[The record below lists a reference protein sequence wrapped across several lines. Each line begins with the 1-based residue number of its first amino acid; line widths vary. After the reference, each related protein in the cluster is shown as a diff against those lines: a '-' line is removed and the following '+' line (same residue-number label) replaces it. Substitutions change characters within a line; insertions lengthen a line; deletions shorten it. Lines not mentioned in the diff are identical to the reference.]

1 MSRKDD
7 IQLLHVAEVLR
18 ESSPGL
24 AREIEIWQRLGEA
37 GRARLAGPVA
47 RLADLLGERG
57 RPRADV
63 DPVLLELAVVDA
75 LETEGELA
83 GKRLSAAWRRLER
96 AAAALAFWNGLAPA
110 PRREVAALAEPPFA
124 LPEGEQG
131 AAGADTAGLVFF
143 LERLAVALPHVPPR
157 RVAAL
162 YRELA
167 PEDGR
172 ELAAGAAELLA
183 GHTALDR
190 ELAERMLL
198 LLACLVPDAL
208 RGVHERLA
216 ALGVFHP
223 GELFRGAG
231 AEARDRFLARLPEAG
246 EETPLL
252 LSALAWIGDEVVR
265 VRFREWSRT
274 PPLWAVEL
282 PIPPEQHALDAAW
295 YLEEDGVRRDLF
307 KDECWALVPPG
318 EAAESP
324 GPVRV
329 GTPHG
334 ADCPWCGRPLVT
346 LFDLDLTAPR
356 LAFVGLAGTRL
367 RIATCPHCLPYA
379 APILTEVDG
388 EGQADWS
395 PANEEPSFMPEGVER
410 IEALPAGALVL
421 GERQRTAL
429 AARPFVHES
438 GASQLGG
445 LPAWLQE
452 AEFPLCPECLRPM
465 PFLAQLQLTDLKDRD
480 DLGVPGD
487 PADPVEGMFYAFL
500 CAGCGR
506 AATLFQQPG
515 L

>member
-7 IQLLHVAEVLR
+7 IQLLHVAEALR

-24 AREIEIWQRLGEA
+24 AREIEVWQRLGEA

-57 RPRADV
+57 RPRADI

-75 LETEGELA
+75 LEAEGELA

-96 AAAALAFWNGLAPA
+96 AAAALAFWNGLAPSR
-110 PRREVAALAEPPFA
+110 RREAAALAEPPFA
-124 LPEGEQG
+124 LPDGEGA

-143 LERLAVALPHVPPR
+143 LERLATALPPVPPR

-162 YRELA
+162 YRELG
-167 PEDGR
+167 PDDGR

-231 AEARDRFLARLPEAG
+231 TEARDRFLARLPDAGEAG
-246 EETPLL
+246 PLL
-252 LSALAWIGDEVVR
+252 LTALAWIGDEVVR

-274 PPLWAVEL
+274 PPPWAVQL

-295 YLEEDGVRRDLF
+295 HLEEDGVRRDLF
-307 KDECWALVPPG
+307 HTECWALVPPG
-318 EAAESP
+318 EAPSGP

-329 GTPHG
+329 VGAHG
-334 ADCPWCGRPLVT
+334 ADCPWCGGPLVT
-346 LFDLDLTAPR
+346 LLDLDLTDPR
-356 LAFVGLAGTRL
+356 LAFVDLAGTRL

-395 PANEEPSFMPEGVER
+395 PANEEPSFVPEGVER
-410 IEALPAGALVL
+410 IEALSAGGLVL
-421 GERQRTAL
+421 GERQRTPL
-429 AARPFVHES
+429 AARPFVHDS

-465 PFLAQLQLTDLKDRD
+465 PFLAQLQLADLKDRD
-480 DLGVPGD
+480 GRSD
-487 PADPVEGMFYAFL
+487 PADPVEGIFYAFL